1 MSFQIG
7 DRVKLVNVDSRY
19 NASRIGDEGTV
30 VGGVYNELL
39 AISSS
44 GRYLHWDVHHVKII
58 DKNNNVKGENNM
70 SVKYYRNLKDNFLWQ
85 EGAILS
91 DEKAQGSDG
100 GYSPVTDLFDKT
112 EANDGEYISR
122 RIVEHD
128 DNKDMF
134 ERVYPIGDLKK
145 MLFGNKKA
153 AQAAMS
159 AGAFKAKPA
168 KK

>member
-1 MSFQIG
+1 MSFKYGDKVELIKVDGRYIDSIG
-7 DRVKLVNVDSRY
+7 TVGSVVHEGVNTIQVILVNNS
-19 NASRIGDEGTV
+19 IHT
-30 VGGVYNELL
+30 
-39 AISSS
+39 
-44 GRYLHWDVHHVKII
+44 WDKEYTKLI
-58 DKNNNVKGENNM
+58 KGENNM

-91 DEKAQGSDG
+91 DDNNCGDDG
-100 GYSPVTDLFDKT
+100 GYQPVTDLFDKT
-112 EANDGEYISR
+112 EANNGEYISR

>member
-1 MSFQIG
+1 MAIKVG
-7 DRVKLVNVDSRY
+7 DRVRVSENCDNYVKPLIGCEFVIEAVNADGTYELKDNGYGTRW
-19 NASRIGDEGTV
+19 RRDEI
-30 VGGVYNELL
+30 EL
-39 AISSS
+39 I
-44 GRYLHWDVHHVKII
+44 
-58 DKNNNVKGENNM
+58 KGENNM

-91 DEKAQGSDG
+91 DEKNCGNDG
-100 GYSPVTDLFDKT
+100 GYQPVTDLFDKT